1 MVTETPRLVAHMCC
15 LFLPPCR
22 VSTAPNGG
30 ETLTNSLTFLL
41 LQQDEEP
48 GELLEFQILLVWIM
62 KMLHHDKKVVGNVHH

>member
-1 MVTETPRLVAHMCC
+1 MVTKTPRPSPYVLN